1 MKITGKTK
9 ILGIFGYPI
18 THTLSPLMHNAAIE
32 RLGLDMVYLPFE
44 VEHKD
49 LKNVVDAI
57 RALNIIGVNIT
68 IPHKESVIKFLDE
81 VSDDAR
87 LIGAVNTIVNKN
99 GKLIGYNTDGEGYV
113 NSLKNELGFDVKGKN
128 IVILGAGGAARGI
141 VFAIAKKGAKK
152 IVIANR
158 TIKKA
163 VSLANEFK
171 RHFKEAEILASGIDE
186 QSFKKYLT
194 DIHLIINTT
203 SIGMNDK
210 GDLKIPFALIPKNAV
225 VSDIVYKPLLT
236 KFLKNAER
244 FGIKTHSG
252 LGMLVEQGALSFKLW
267 TKKDMPKIIVYKTLQ
282 KKLARSGR
290 IL

>member
-1 MKITGKTK
+1 MNITGKTK
-9 ILGIFGYPI
+9 ILGIFGCPI
-18 THTLSPLMHNAAIE
+18 THTLSPLMHNTAIDKI
-32 RLGLDMVYLPFE
+32 GLDMVYLPFE

-49 LKNVVDAI
+49 LENAVDAI

-81 VSDDAR
+81 VSDDAK

-99 GKLIGYNTDGEGYV
+99 GRLIGYNTDGDGYLA
-113 NSLKNELGFDVKGKN
+113 SLKRELDFNVKGKN
-128 IVILGAGGAARGI
+128 VLILGAGGAARAI
-141 VFAIAKKGAKK
+141 LFAIAKKDAKK

-158 TIKKA
+158 TIKRA
-163 VSLANEFK
+163 NSLKNEFK
-171 RHFKEAEILASGIDE
+171 RHFKNLEILASGIDE
-186 QSFKKYLT
+186 QDLKKHLA
-194 DIHLIINTT
+194 DVHLIINTT
-203 SIGMNDK
+203 SMGMNDK
-210 GDLKIPFALIPKNAV
+210 GDLNIPFDIIPKKAI

-267 TKKDMPKIIVYKTLQ
+267 TKKDMPKDTVYKTLQ
-282 KKLARSGR
+282 KTLARSSR